1 MKQPQTT
8 RVLAVISAHPGLT
21 YDGILE
27 MLDFVPTNLK
37 QCLANMSEKR
47 RIVNSSPSG
56 QPGVWWTPDAAPE
69 RAKKTPRLTTPKNGP
84 GYTASNKVTS
94 ITFDKSTTLPVRNS
108 TTTEHY
114 TQGMWAVARPE
125 GLAHTLCPSREGDRL
140 IPYTGRALALAGVLK
155 DRQGL
160 GAR

>member
-8 RVLAVISAHPGLT
+8 RVLSVISAHPGLT
-21 YDGILE
+21 SGAILDL
-27 MLDFVPTNLK
+27 LDFVPTNFR
-37 QCLANMSEKR
+37 QCLASLSGKR
-47 RIVNSSPSG
+47 RIINSALRG

-94 ITFDKSTTLPVRNS
+94 VTFDKPPTLPVQNS

-114 TQGMWAVARPE
+114 SQGMWEVARPD
-125 GLAHTLCPSREGDRL
+125 GLAHTLCPSREGDRF
-140 IPYTGRALALAGVLK
+140 IPYTGRVAALAGGLK

-160 GAR
+160 GR